1 MPKPWLTAQCSSLTS
16 KLNLVVLIAG
26 GLAVVL
32 GGVGLFG
39 WYTHSPWIL
48 QVRPTF
54 APMQYNAALSVSLG
68 GLGLL
73 ALSWGRTRLATVCGI
88 VVAAIGFLT
97 LYEYL
102 FGLSLGL
109 DQLFFHPFTTV
120 RTSHP
125 GRMAPQT
132 ALSCLLTGTVL
143 VILCRPASHGLVR
156 LFPGL
161 LSLPVGGLGL
171 VGSFGYVT
179 GTPTAYQWQP
189 FTDMSV
195 LCAVG
200 CVVLGA
206 GMMAAAWRHYG
217 IDTSGPSPWAP
228 VFVGGC
234 VILVTLSLWQ
244 ALLAHESVLVRRTV
258 TLTATSIQDA
268 ITEQIVS
275 RLRSLERMAQHWEA
289 GGVFSPEVWEQDAAL
304 LRRYD
309 PYLQGVVWVDA
320 SFQVRELG
328 PLADE
333 GTLSQPQLLA
343 LAQTTKDV
351 QVTRVKDA
359 GSVDQEIWMVVPS
372 VTAGTFQGCLIGMLR
387 LQPFLTYI
395 ATRVAEDF
403 AVVVLE
409 GEEPIYARHQTT
421 ELYKD
426 TLRQEVV
433 ITLPGLTWRVWVW
446 PTAGATLVDTLSALP
461 FVVLLMGL
469 VTTVLLAALAY
480 FAQTAQ
486 SHATQLGRTNA
497 ALTKEISERQRTE
510 AALRQLSKVFRD
522 ATDPILIEDL
532 DGHIVDLNVEA
543 ERAYGWTRAELLGH
557 SSTTLVPPT
566 YHAYTDALF
575 ARCRAGEIV
584 RNIETIHW
592 TKTGEQVPVLLTLSV
607 LTDDTATP
615 IAVATLAKHIT
626 ELKRVEEA
634 LRDSYQFLQS
644 TLDALSASIVILEE
658 TGTIIAVNAAWR
670 RFVLAHDLS
679 ASAHG
684 VNTSYLEFCHAVNR
698 REGTDFQE
706 FLTGLQA
713 VMARQY
719 PAFSWEYACHSTP
732 EPSWFLLQVTR
743 FDEIE
748 GGRVVIAHED
758 ISEIKRAEDVLR
770 RQQEALHQSEKLAAM
785 SGLLASVAHELN
797 NPLAAILV
805 QSDLLREQAMENDLA
820 EVVTEM
826 HQAAVRCER
835 IVRNFLTLARPNTPE
850 RTRVQ
855 LNDVIQEAL
864 QLLRYTL
871 QLDEIDVVQQLA
883 DDLPVLW
890 GDPYQLHQVVV
901 NLLTNAHY
909 ALQQTPPPQR
919 ITLTTQYD
927 VAQQAIRLEVRDTG
941 PGIPLAL
948 QARIFEPFF
957 TTKPTG
963 VGTGLG
969 LSLCQS
975 IIAGHEGTLH
985 IESPPGQ
992 GTRFVV
998 TLPVAV
1004 GPCQEPPVPEPLPS
1018 AHMTGK
1024 TILVIDDE
1032 VGTAK
1037 ALVRLFHRDGHN
1049 VDTAADGHLALAQ
1062 LRERPYDL
1070 ILCDLRMPKLDGP
1083 GLYRSLAQ
1091 DQPQLLPRFIFVTG
1105 DTLSPTAKA
1114 FLEDSQAPYLVK
1126 PFHAEEV
1133 RQVVQQALHR
1143 LEGL

>member
-1 MPKPWLTAQCSSLTS
+1 
-16 KLNLVVLIAG
+16 
-26 GLAVVL
+26 
-32 GGVGLFG
+32 
-39 WYTHSPWIL
+39 
-48 QVRPTF
+48 
-54 APMQYNAALSVSLG
+54 
-68 GLGLL
+68 LL
-73 ALSWGRTRLATVCGI
+73 ANEA
-88 VVAAIGFLT
+88 
-97 LYEYL
+97 
-102 FGLSLGL
+102 
-109 DQLFFHPFTTV
+109 
-120 RTSHP
+120 
-125 GRMAPQT
+125 
-132 ALSCLLTGTVL
+132 
-143 VILCRPASHGLVR
+143 
-156 LFPGL
+156 
-161 LSLPVGGLGL
+161 
-171 VGSFGYVT
+171 
-179 GTPTAYQWQP
+179 
-189 FTDMSV
+189 
-195 LCAVG
+195 
-200 CVVLGA
+200 
-206 GMMAAAWRHYG
+206 
-217 IDTSGPSPWAP
+217 
-228 VFVGGC
+228 
-234 VILVTLSLWQ
+234 
-244 ALLAHESVLVRRTV
+244 VLVRRTV
-258 TLTATSIQDA
+258 TLTATSVQDA

-289 GGVFSPEVWEQDAAL
+289 VGVFSPEVWEQDAAL

-309 PYLQGVVWVDA
+309 PYLHGVVWVDA
-320 SFQVRELG
+320 SLQVHAFG

-333 GTLSQPQLLA
+333 GALSQPQLLA

-359 GSVDQEIWMVVPS
+359 GSVDADLWMVVPR
-372 VTAGTFQGCLIGMLR
+372 VTAGILQGCLIGMLR
-387 LQPFLTYI
+387 VQPFLTSI

-403 AVVVLE
+403 AIVVLE
-409 GEEPIYARHQTT
+409 GEAPIYARHQTT
-421 ELYKD
+421 TFSKD
-426 TLRQEVV
+426 TLRQEVAV
-433 ITLPGLTWRVWVW
+433 TLPGLTWRVWLW
-446 PTAGATLVDTLSALP
+446 PGVGATLADRLSALP

-469 VTTVLLAALAY
+469 VTAVLLAFLTY

-486 SHATQLGRTNA
+486 SHATQLAHTNV

-510 AALRQLSKVFRD
+510 V
-522 ATDPILIEDL
+522 
-532 DGHIVDLNVEA
+532 
-543 ERAYGWTRAELLGH
+543 
-557 SSTTLVPPT
+557 
-566 YHAYTDALF
+566 
-575 ARCRAGEIV
+575 
-584 RNIETIHW
+584 
-592 TKTGEQVPVLLTLSV
+592 
-607 LTDDTATP
+607 
-615 IAVATLAKHIT
+615 
-626 ELKRVEEA
+626 A

-670 RFVLAHDLS
+670 RFVLAHGLP
-679 ASAHG
+679 ATAHG
-684 VNTSYLEFCHAVNR
+684 VSTSYLEFCRAVNGR
-698 REGTDFQE
+698 GGTDFQE
-706 FLTGLQA
+706 FLAGLQA

-770 RQQEALHQSEKLAAM
+770 RQQETLHQSEKLAAM

-805 QSDLLREQAMENDLA
+805 QSDLLREQDLEHDLA

-855 LNDVIQEAL
+855 LNDVLQEAL

-890 GDPYQLHQVVV
+890 GDPHQLHQVVV

-909 ALQQTPPPQR
+909 ALQQAPPPRR
-919 ITLTTQYD
+919 IILTTQHD
-927 VAQQAIRLEVRDTG
+927 ATQQEIRLEVRDTG

-985 IESPPGQ
+985 LESPTDHGA
-992 GTRFVV
+992 RFVV

-1004 GPCQEPPVPEPLPS
+1004 GPSQEPPTPEPLPVS
-1018 AHMTGK
+1018 PLTGK

-1037 ALVRLFHRDGHN
+1037 ALVRLFHRDGHS
-1049 VDTAADGHLALAQ
+1049 VDIAANGHLALAQ
-1062 LRERPYDL
+1062 LQERSYDL

-1083 GLYRSLAQ
+1083 GLYRALAQ
-1091 DQPQLLPRFIFVTG
+1091 DEPQLLPRFIFVTG

-1114 FLEDSQAPYLVK
+1114 FLEESQAPYLVK

-1143 LEGL
+1143 LEDLHIEEKEERGC